1 MKSLVD
7 EKGSCLA
14 QCRIKLQIGDNEVVL
29 EKSVGW
35 SLPEKEKE
43 TNTGFIYLLVLFITF
58 ANLLGDEQLY
68 HRVKVNNI
76 LRGFTSLFSAR
87 DFLFSFVQLTSLTF
101 PDVFLELSNWQGLI

>member
-1 MKSLVD
+1 M
-7 EKGSCLA
+7 
-14 QCRIKLQIGDNEVVL
+14 VVL
-29 EKSVGW
+29 EKSVGS
-35 SLPEKEKE
+35 SLREKEKE
-43 TNTGFIYLLVLFITF
+43 TSAGFIYLLVLFITF